1 MRHQILSFQQRR
13 SGGPLTALLLGSVV
27 AAACARGPSAA
38 ATGAVTPAPNE
49 APGLPAIPLVDGPLA
64 IRVVY
69 PPANAVIQ
77 SRDSNF
83 IFGTV
88 GSGRATLSI
97 NGVPVPV
104 VANGSFLAFLPVPPA
119 SSPQYSI
126 VVARGA
132 DTARATHV
140 VRLLPPRLVLAD
152 TGRLAVDSASISPRG
167 ARIARPDERVRVSL
181 RAPRN
186 ATVFLRLADGSER
199 GLVNAVRAADSLRLV
214 ARAADTDPYL
224 WATDVPPLSLVQGAT
239 IIAARGTD
247 SARFAIRDV
256 AVVDPAAPR
265 WVRLT
270 GGAAVPDTDRVVT
283 LRPVPNGTYKWL
295 LLPGTTL
302 ETTGRVG
309 EMVRVRL
316 DAQLEAWASASDVTE
331 LPPGTAGPRRTAANA
346 RVVSGREW
354 ADLVIPVGDPPAYEV
369 REDGAKL
376 VLLLYGVQANTDILG
391 YTGGDSLVRRVR
403 WYQETS
409 DRARFEIDLANAPFG
424 WMPMW
429 ERGVFTLRI
438 RRTPP
443 VDAAHPLRG
452 LTIAVN
458 AGHPPAGSTG
468 PTGLYEAVPT
478 LAISE
483 RLRRILESR
492 GARVVMTRTTAD
504 PVALA
509 IRPVLARQAGAHAFV
524 SIHLNALPDGVNPF
538 TAHGT
543 GSYYFHAASEPLSRA
558 VQLGMVRRMG
568 LRDLGIFYDNLSD
581 LRHPWMPSVLCEGAF
596 IMVPEQEAAVRTPEF
611 QERYALGVADG
622 LDAYFRTLGGR
633 P

>member
-1 MRHQILSFQQRR
+1 MPPQTLLRIRWR
-13 SGGPLTALLLGSVV
+13 PSGPRLTAAGIAVLATV
-27 AAACARGPSAA
+27 ACARPRTGPE
-38 ATGAVTPAPNE
+38 AVPAPA
-49 APGLPAIPLVDGPLA
+49 APALPPVPLVDGPLA

-69 PPANAVIQ
+69 PPAGAVVQ

-88 GSGRATLSI
+88 GSGRALLTI

-119 SSPQYSI
+119 SAPQYAI
-126 VVARGA
+126 VASRGA
-132 DTARATHV
+132 DTVRAAHA
-140 VRLLPPRLVLAD
+140 VRLLPPRVVLGD

-167 ARIARPDERVRVSL
+167 IRIARADERVRVSL

-186 ATVFLRLADGSER
+186 ATVTLRLPDSTER
-199 GLVNAVRAADSLRLV
+199 PLVNAARTADSLRLSS
-214 ARAADTDPYL
+214 RGGDPDPYL
-224 WATDVPPLSLVQGAT
+224 WATDVRSAALAAGAT
-239 IIAARGTD
+239 VVAARGTD
-247 SARFAIRDV
+247 TTRFTIRDV
-256 AVVDPAAPR
+256 TPLDPALPR

-270 GGAAVPDTDRVVT
+270 GGAAVPDTDRVVN

-295 LLPGTTL
+295 LFPGTTL
-302 ETTGRVG
+302 EATGRVG
-309 EMVRVRL
+309 DMIRVRL
-316 DAQLEAWASASDVTE
+316 DAQLEAWATASDVIE
-331 LPPGTAGPRRTAANA
+331 LPVGTAGPRRTAANS
-346 RVVSGREW
+346 RVVSGPDW
-354 ADLVIPVGDPPAYEV
+354 ADIVIPVGDPPAFEV
-369 REDGAKL
+369 REDGRKIT
-376 VLLLYGVQANTDILG
+376 LLLYGVQANTDILG

-409 DRARFEIDLANAPFG
+409 DRARFEIDLAREPFG
-424 WMPMW
+424 YLPMW

-438 RRTPP
+438 RRTPSI
-443 VDAAHPLRG
+443 DATRPLRG

-483 RLRRILESR
+483 RLKAILEAR
-492 GARVVMTRTTAD
+492 GARVVMTRTTAE
-504 PVALA
+504 PLALA

-524 SIHLNALPDGVNPF
+524 SIHLNALPDGINPF

-543 GSYYFHAASEPLSRA
+543 GSYYFHPSSEPLARE
-558 VQLGMVRRMG
+558 VQRGMVRRMG

-596 IMVPEQEAAVRTPEF
+596 IMIPEQEAAVRTAEF

-622 LDAYFRTLGGR
+622 LEAYFRRLRTQ